1 MKIDSPSSITSRE
14 ASIRLE
20 WISTRILPGVA
31 VLLLSIPLC
40 QWADSI
46 LPDDIVPVY
55 VIYMMSVTV
64 LWSTYMAVQYAFVG
78 IALTWKNKTH
88 ACTNQTAT
96 NESTAQK
103 PVFLL
108 EAMPIINE
116 SENIDTICKVETI
129 EEISEAEVV
138 EDVCVAET
146 EELTKE
152 NHASST
158 YQQGIDDFYQ
168 SQAESQ
174 KKKLDTIHEYLL
186 YIMSPFVY
194 EEDMDEFCTDLL
206 RFAMNHNYRPEVEWK
221 RYKTKLSSFDVRHMV
236 WSIATRLGLGKGKVY
251 SNDDCACYIERRFA
265 SLCVTASGEQEPDCH
280 IQQRPDSLRLPW
292 ERRTAVSYSF
302 ATGWRERLKL
312 ISLTNPASKHK
323 HHITGHIRYKTLV
336 WLYCVYTFLV
346 INLTQNTAKIST
358 VIHYTYVFDV
368 IKIHFKNL
376 F

>member
-40 QWADSI
+40 QWADSN
-46 LPDDIVPVY
+46 LPDGIVPAY
-55 VIYMMSVTV
+55 IIYMMIVIV

-78 IALTWKNKTH
+78 IAQTRKTKDKVSIDDSNPH
-88 ACTNQTAT
+88 EEDGQA
-96 NESTAQK
+96 S
-103 PVFLL
+103 VFLL
-108 EAMPIINE
+108 EAMPIAAE
-116 SENIDTICKVETI
+116 SNGTESVCN
-129 EEISEAEVV
+129 AEVV
-138 EDVCVAET
+138 EEIAEKT
-146 EELTKE
+146 TVTDSKVISEEANPDKE
-152 NHASST
+152 PSTASTAPVSST

-206 RFAMNHNYRPEVEWK
+206 RFAMDHNYRPEVEWK
-221 RYKTKLSSFDVRHMV
+221 RYKTKLSSFDVRHLV

-265 SLCVTASGEQEPDCH
+265 SLCVTASGEPLSH
-280 IQQRPDSLRLPW
+280 STLR
-292 ERRTAVSYSF
+292 
-302 ATGWRERLKL
+302 
-312 ISLTNPASKHK
+312 
-323 HHITGHIRYKTLV
+323 
-336 WLYCVYTFLV
+336 
-346 INLTQNTAKIST
+346 NLTVTSNSDQ
-358 VIHYTYVFDV
+358 IHCDIQGADGLLFHIPSQLG
-368 IKIHFKNL
+368 IKKDGR
-376 F
+376 

>member
-46 LPDDIVPVY
+46 LPDGIVPVY

-64 LWSTYMAVQYAFVG
+64 LWSMYMAVQYAFVG
-78 IALTWKNKTH
+78 IA
-88 ACTNQTAT
+88 QTRKAKINDT
-96 NESTAQK
+96 TDNNNPREEDGQT

-108 EAMPIINE
+108 EAKPFSNEPEDINPVGY
-116 SENIDTICKVETI
+116 VETFSNNI
-129 EEISEAEVV
+129 TETEVTEEIAVTDNKVIS
-138 EDVCVAET
+138 DDET
-146 EELTKE
+146 PDNEPS
-152 NHASST
+152 AVSAASPSST

-206 RFAMNHNYRPEVEWK
+206 RFAMDHNYRPEVEWK
-221 RYKTKLSSFDVRHMV
+221 IYKTKLSSFDVRHLV
-236 WSIATRLGLGKGKVY
+236 WSIAIRLGLGKGKVY

-265 SLCVTASGEQEPDCH
+265 SLCVTASGEPLSH
-280 IQQRPDSLRLPW
+280 STLR
-292 ERRTAVSYSF
+292 
-302 ATGWRERLKL
+302 
-312 ISLTNPASKHK
+312 
-323 HHITGHIRYKTLV
+323 
-336 WLYCVYTFLV
+336 
-346 INLTQNTAKIST
+346 NLTVTSNSDQ
-358 VIHYTYVFDV
+358 IHCD
-368 IKIHFKNL
+368 IQGADGLL
-376 F
+376 FHIPSQLGSPC

>member
-40 QWADSI
+40 QWADSN
-46 LPDDIVPVY
+46 LPDGIIPVSIIYLMIV
-55 VIYMMSVTV
+55 II
-64 LWSTYMAVQYAFVG
+64 LWSMYMAVQYAFVG
-78 IALTWKNKTH
+78 IAQTWKNKTH
-88 ACTNQTAT
+88 ACNNQTAT

-108 EAMPIINE
+108 EAMPIVAESNVNE
-116 SENIDTICKVETI
+116 SVCN
-129 EEISEAEVV
+129 AEVV
-138 EDVCVAET
+138 EEIAEKTIATDSKVILEEANPDNEPSTVAT
-146 EELTKE
+146 AS
-152 NHASST
+152 ASST

-206 RFAMNHNYRPEVEWK
+206 RFAMDHNYRPEVEWK
-221 RYKTKLSSFDVRHMV
+221 RYKTKLSSFDVRHLV
-236 WSIATRLGLGKGKVY
+236 WSIAIRLGLGKGKVY

-265 SLCVTASGEQEPDCH
+265 SLCVTASGEPLSH
-280 IQQRPDSLRLPW
+280 STLR
-292 ERRTAVSYSF
+292 
-302 ATGWRERLKL
+302 
-312 ISLTNPASKHK
+312 
-323 HHITGHIRYKTLV
+323 
-336 WLYCVYTFLV
+336 
-346 INLTQNTAKIST
+346 NLTVTSNSDQ
-358 VIHYTYVFDV
+358 IHCD
-368 IKIHFKNL
+368 IQGADGLL
-376 F
+376 FHIPSQLGIEKD

>member
-40 QWADSI
+40 QWADSN
-46 LPDDIVPVY
+46 LPDGIVPVFIIY
-55 VIYMMSVTV
+55 LMIVIA
-64 LWSTYMAVQYAFVG
+64 LWSMYMAVQYAFVG
-78 IALTWKNKTH
+78 IAQTWKAKDKVSIDNNNPHEEDGKT
-88 ACTNQTAT
+88 
-96 NESTAQK
+96 

-108 EAMPIINE
+108 EAMPIVAESNVNE
-116 SENIDTICKVETI
+116 SICD
-129 EEISEAEVV
+129 AEVV
-138 EDVCVAET
+138 EEIAENT
-146 EELTKE
+146 TVTDSKAISEEANPVNEQSTVPTTP
-152 NHASST
+152 ASST

-206 RFAMNHNYRPEVEWK
+206 RFAMDHNYRPEVEWK

-265 SLCVTASGEQEPDCH
+265 SLCVTASGEPLSH
-280 IQQRPDSLRLPW
+280 NTLR
-292 ERRTAVSYSF
+292 
-302 ATGWRERLKL
+302 
-312 ISLTNPASKHK
+312 
-323 HHITGHIRYKTLV
+323 
-336 WLYCVYTFLV
+336 
-346 INLTQNTAKIST
+346 NLTVTSNSDQ
-358 VIHYTYVFDV
+358 IHCDYPGKDGL
-368 IKIHFKNL
+368 L
-376 F
+376 FHIPLQLGGEKG

>member
-1 MKIDSPSSITSRE
+1 MKIDSPSSITSHE

-40 QWADSI
+40 QWTDSN
-46 LPDDIVPVY
+46 LPDGIVPVY

-64 LWSTYMAVQYAFVG
+64 LWSAYLAVQYAFVG
-78 IALTWKNKTH
+78 IAQKRKDKTH
-88 ACTNQTAT
+88 ACNNQTAT

-108 EAMPIINE
+108 EAIPIINE
-116 SENIDTICKVETI
+116 SENIDTICEVETA
-129 EEISEAEVV
+129 EEINETEVV
-138 EDVCVAET
+138 EDVCAEDT
-146 EELTKE
+146 EVLPKE
-152 NHASST
+152 NHASAT

-206 RFAMNHNYRPEVEWK
+206 RFAMDHNYRPEAEWK
-221 RYKTKLSSFDVRHMV
+221 KFKTKLSSFDVRHLV

-265 SLCVTASGEQEPDCH
+265 SLCITANGDPLSH
-280 IQQRPDSLRLPW
+280 STLR
-292 ERRTAVSYSF
+292 
-302 ATGWRERLKL
+302 
-312 ISLTNPASKHK
+312 
-323 HHITGHIRYKTLV
+323 
-336 WLYCVYTFLV
+336 
-346 INLTQNTAKIST
+346 NLTVTSNSDQ
-358 VIHYTYVFDV
+358 IHCD
-368 IKIHFKNL
+368 IQGADGLL
-376 F
+376 FHIPSQLGIEKD